1 MPSTTLGPFRFD
13 LTADE
18 AHVLALRMRA
28 RQRGPWRLRNWWP
41 SILGVG
47 AIVAI
52 VFLCLL
58 AKLVSRDMAWALM
71 LMGPI
76 GFGAGQ
82 WLFAVKMQRA
92 SRSAMANSEKRITA
106 RLQQVSISFRHDA
119 ATVATASVAASLRW
133 DWFVEAEVSQQLFLL
148 WTEGGVAVVIP
159 ERVFRD
165 EAERDAAL
173 AFARDSIGKAGA
185 PPKKGLAPA

>member
-1 MPSTTLGPFRFD
+1 MGLLPSL
-13 LTADE
+13 
-18 AHVLALRMRA
+18 
-28 RQRGPWRLRNWWP
+28 
-41 SILGVG
+41 
-47 AIVAI
+47 
-52 VFLCLL
+52 LCLAMGAL
-58 AKLVSRDMAWALM
+58 LLPGIELNRALEILVEPYLWGVVLSVMIFLHLIALLSLFVKWGALPLALM

-82 WLFAVKMQRA
+82 WLFAVEMQRA

-133 DWFVEAEVSQQLFLL
+133 DWFVEVEVSQQLFLL

-185 PPKKGLAPA
+185 PPKKGLVPA